1 MWLLTGAC
9 SWQVSGTFRNAASKQ
24 AQVYLYEDCQEKAS
38 TAMGEAVPGVTI
50 RQAGEVSVTLERNQ
64 QAVVLW
70 KSDDEF

>member
-1 MWLLTGAC
+1 
-9 SWQVSGTFRNAASKQ
+9 
-24 AQVYLYEDCQEKAS
+24 
-38 TAMGEAVPGVTI
+38 MGETVPGVTI